1 MILAAG
7 RGERMRPLT
16 DNMPKPL
23 LPVVDKPLIQHH
35 IERLARAGIREI
47 VINLAWKGA
56 MIREALRTG
65 AQFGVDI
72 VYSDEGDRALETGG
86 GIFNALPLLGI
97 EPFLIVNGDVW
108 TDFPFEKLIARFE
121 HCALGRAGSDLAHLV
136 LVPNPPQ
143 HALGDFS
150 LSNERVLERRESS
163 LTYSGIG
170 VYSAEFFDGC
180 PAGPFKLLGLLMSAI
195 KAGRLSGERYAGQW
209 FDIGTPQRLGELDA
223 QLRARRT

>member
-23 LPVVDKPLIQHH
+23 LPVADKPLIQHH
-35 IERLARAGIREI
+35 IERLAGAGVREI

-56 MIREALRTG
+56 MIRETLRTG

-97 EPFLIVNGDVW
+97 DPFLIVNGDVW
-108 TDFPFEKLIARFE
+108 TDYPFEKLIARFE
-121 HCALGRAGSDLAHLV
+121 CSSLGRGGSDLAHLV

-143 HALGDFS
+143 HSVGDFT
-150 LSNERVLERRESS
+150 LSNERVSERGESS

-170 VYSAEFFDGC
+170 VYSAAFFDGSS
-180 PAGPFKLLGLLMSAI
+180 PGPFKLLGLLLSAI
-195 KAGRLSGERYAGQW
+195 KAGRLSGERYAGRW

-223 QLRARRT
+223 QLRTQRS